1 VLQSGEH
8 PELFANMYGDE
19 PTQWSEQLRSW
30 DRIRVCINAFTRLR
44 YCDPDG
50 RMALAAKGPPGTEPP
65 GVMPWYAVPGRL
77 SAGLRIVFGHWS
89 TLGYRAEHNILAL
102 DSGCVWGGRL
112 TAVMLDGERPHALS
126 IPCAEAQR
134 PHG

>member
-1 VLQSGEH
+1 
-8 PELFANMYGDE
+8 
-19 PTQWSEQLRSW
+19 
-30 DRIRVCINAFTRLR
+30 TRLR

-77 SAGLRIVFGHWS
+77 SATLRIVFGHWS